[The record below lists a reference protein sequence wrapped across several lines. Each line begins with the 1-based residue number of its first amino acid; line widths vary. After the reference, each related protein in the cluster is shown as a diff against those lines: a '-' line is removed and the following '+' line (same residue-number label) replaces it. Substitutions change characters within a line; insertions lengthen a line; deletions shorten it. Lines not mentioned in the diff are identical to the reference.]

1 MDMVAH
7 IAEAL
12 NAEERVMLAT
22 IVSSSGSTP
31 VPAGA
36 KMLMT
41 RGGRIPVGT
50 IGGGCLEGDVQEE
63 ARRLYDAGSEAVIR
77 SFHLTEDDIESGML
91 CGGQVDILIEPLAAG
106 QRELYER
113 ILRLREDG
121 VGSML
126 VTALD
131 ADRTVRLKLLLSP
144 PDPADAT
151 VIAAL
156 QSIADTVGPVDG
168 DLGALIL
175 EAHAREQV
183 TRLRAPRGEVIL
195 EPVIGLQDLVI
206 FGGGHVS
213 KFVSRSAAMAGFRV
227 TVIDDRPEYAN
238 PRRFPE
244 AARTIPCFFEEA
256 WKFLRITPSTSIVI
270 VTRGHKFD
278 ELILEQ
284 AIRTSARYIGMIGS
298 GRKVL
303 ATYRHLRE
311 RGVAQADLDRVRAPI
326 GFRIG
331 AVTAEE
337 IGISIAAELIAVRR
351 GMHGAAAPMSAAG
364 RKAIPKGPGPE

>member
-1 MDMVAH
+1 MVAH

-12 NAEERVMLAT
+12 SAEERVMLAT

-31 VPAGA
+31 VPSGA

-41 RGGRIPVGT
+41 RGARIPVGT
-50 IGGGCLEGDVQEE
+50 VGGGCLEGDVQEE

-91 CGGQVDILIEPLAAG
+91 CGGQVDILIEPLTAG

-113 ILRLREDG
+113 ILRLRGDG
-121 VGSML
+121 VGSVL

-144 PDPADAT
+144 PDLADAT

-168 DLGALIL
+168 DLGTLIL

-227 TVIDDRPEYAN
+227 TVIDDRKEYAN
-238 PRRFPE
+238 PQRFPE
-244 AARTIPCFFEEA
+244 AARTLACFFEEA
-256 WKFLRITPSTSIVI
+256 WDALRITRSTSIVI

-284 AIRTSARYIGMIGS
+284 AIRTPARYIGMIGS

-311 RGVAQADLDRVRAPI
+311 RGVAQADLERIRAPI

-364 RKAIPKGPGPE
+364 RKAIPNGPGPE